1 MLKWNVSLFNKNGN
15 VYCCWIVSDSPHVNA
30 EWIASCRRSDY
41 ATVLRDTVFNIY
53 RNLYPFG
60 HISFYFFSSQVLKLS
75 MFSFPCWSFS
85 SYLSWLLSCSFVWR
99 SKFQPFHLIH
109 IMVLEL
115 VAEVVPV
122 SVPWGLISLLFLDT
136 KKWAHL
142 QDLINYT
149 FKRLLNRPQVTTRLE
164 KLF

>member
-30 EWIASCRRSDY
+30 EWIASCKRI
-41 ATVLRDTVFNIY
+41 RDGFARHSLQYIFY
-53 RNLYPFG
+53 RNLYQFG
-60 HISFYFFSSQVLKLS
+60 HISFYFFSPQVLKLS

-85 SYLSWLLSCSFVWR
+85 LYLCWLLSCSFVWR